1 MRFRWQNCQL
11 YVTSQLQR
19 QLSALYCYLRQHAA
33 VYTLRCIA
41 VCLLIGS
48 VETTISLDQN
58 WCIDRRS
65 LYTPDTF
72 SAAAT
77 SSSRS
82 LNAAIHI
89 LSILSISLSLSLSLS
104 LCMCVCVWYECQ
116 TPTGFTSVAGC
127 PTVIDCFILI
137 NIITDKRI
145 ISWKLSRPYTKLT
158 ANSELDTEQSDT
170 FSGCLPAT

>member
-19 QLSALYCYLRQHAA
+19 QLLALYCYLRQHAA
-33 VYTLRCIA
+33 VYKLTLRCIA

-72 SAAAT
+72 SPAAT

-89 LSILSISLSLSLSLS
+89 LSILSISLSLSLSLY
-104 LCMCVCVWYECQ
+104 VCVWYECQ

-145 ISWKLSRPYTKLT
+145 LSWKLSRPIHKTYSQQRTRHRAKR
-158 ANSELDTEQSDT
+158 NI
-170 FSGCLPAT
+170 